1 MDNRKELKVEDINKS
16 YEQKRALDDD
26 AYWQRRV
33 ERRGNIRK
41 KKLDSIKKNIKRS
54 LYAASVMALI
64 GAGELLSKKINQ
76 RQGAIYIIDKYR
88 QIEENYDKIYVYTSS
103 TGAHVVR
110 VNHTNDEQYDI
121 SSLEGIRY
129 MDRVG
134 KDNGLSEAERYIV
147 EADRFNG
154 YYKEEINDYFE
165 DVTEAD
171 IVEAKEAAY
180 HESELEDIKGVS
192 R

>member
-134 KDNGLSEAERYIV
+134 KDNGLSEAEIYIV

>member
-54 LYAASVMALI
+54 LYAASVVALL
-64 GAGELLSKKINQ
+64 GVGELVSKKINQ

-110 VNHTNDEQYDI
+110 VDHTNDEHYNI
-121 SSLEGIRY
+121 SSLEGIKY
-129 MDRVG
+129 MDSVG
-134 KDNGLSEAERYIV
+134 KGNGLSEAERYIV
-147 EADRFNG
+147 EADRFCG
-154 YYKEEINDYFE
+154 YYEEEINDYFE